1 MPYLLLI
8 ILLVPQLLYAQSST
22 HFFSNNEKQAPVIEI
37 SVLTDKSGKKTLT
50 EVIAMQ
56 SEFKVIKQSL
66 NNGYTQSAYWFRII
80 VQRPANTP
88 NQWVLSAS
96 PAFLDNLRFFS
107 KEQENH
113 YQMQQAGDLFSAAL
127 RPIDKH
133 YGSFSFALNLEDTLS
148 HVYYLRLQTS
158 STSTLRITVLPA
170 NEAAQDNTLHKLV
183 LGLILGI
190 FLFLF
195 ISTLNM
201 WLRSRH
207 ISFVVFLGY
216 ITVSILGLVFLDGVA
231 QQYLLAHQ
239 PELANAL
246 PPFIVC
252 SLLFLSSLL
261 FILFFNTA
269 QHFPYLHKL
278 LCAILALI
286 TLAIFSSPLELYS
299 LIAPVVLLS
308 VLCVALPTQL
318 YISWHSSTQPQN
330 NSPFIFYGVLAYT
343 AIFVL
348 MLLAGLGVIS
358 PATFPSL
365 QFQVTL
371 LVLLIFIALQQQSKK
386 QVPLF
391 TKENLESNS
400 TFLNLIAHEIKTPLA
415 VIESSVQVLEAQ
427 HNLDNDMIRE
437 RHHRIRNSVSNL
449 NLLLDNTFLNERFST
464 KPLEPRVEY
473 IELEP
478 VITKVIK
485 TKFACHRFKIEISKN
500 LYCLADPVLLK
511 LALSNLIDNAIK
523 FSPTESIIALTAI
536 HENTDDGILINITN
550 TYIAK
555 NKPNPEQWFNKY
567 YQSKNNAYQEGLGL
581 GLYMVKKIVQALA
594 GGINPIITPQ
604 QDHWLINMR
613 LWLPDT
619 NRPTDDD

>member
-1 MPYLLLI
+1 
-8 ILLVPQLLYAQSST
+8 
-22 HFFSNNEKQAPVIEI
+22 
-37 SVLTDKSGKKTLT
+37 
-50 EVIAMQ
+50 
-56 SEFKVIKQSL
+56 
-66 NNGYTQSAYWFRII
+66 
-80 VQRPANTP
+80 
-88 NQWVLSAS
+88 
-96 PAFLDNLRFFS
+96 
-107 KEQENH
+107 
-113 YQMQQAGDLFSAAL
+113 
-127 RPIDKH
+127 
-133 YGSFSFALNLEDTLS
+133 
-148 HVYYLRLQTS
+148 
-158 STSTLRITVLPA
+158 
-170 NEAAQDNTLHKLV
+170 
-183 LGLILGI
+183 
-190 FLFLF
+190 
-195 ISTLNM
+195 
-201 WLRSRH
+201 
-207 ISFVVFLGY
+207 
-216 ITVSILGLVFLDGVA
+216 LVFLDGVA

-485 TKFACHRFKIEISKN
+485 TKFACHRFKTEISKN

-567 YQSKNNAYQEGLGL
+567 YQSKNNAYLEGLGL